1 MTRTDGAHGAKATPF
16 GYALAE
22 GIYTVHN
29 ALQRTA
35 VEMMRKENLTEAL
48 VDTIFQLDPAAGPRS
63 RGALAELLHCDPSN
77 VTLLVD
83 RLTDRGL
90 VESRTD
96 SRDRRMKMI
105 ALTPAGEAVRERLV
119 SWTAYHPVFAN
130 LTEDEQR
137 HLAALLA
144 RCMENTGTGEPHS
157 TPATPS

>member
-22 GIYTVHN
+22 GIYTVHD

-144 RCMENTGTGEPHS
+144 RCMENTGTGESHG
-157 TPATPS
+157 TDATPS